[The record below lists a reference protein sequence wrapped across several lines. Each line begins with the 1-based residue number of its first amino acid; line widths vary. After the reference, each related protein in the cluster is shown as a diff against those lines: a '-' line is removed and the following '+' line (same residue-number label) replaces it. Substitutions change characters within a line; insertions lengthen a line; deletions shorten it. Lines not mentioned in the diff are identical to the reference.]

1 MAVNPSPPIL
11 PSRPE
16 PSRSCA
22 PEAGRR
28 PGRHLPR
35 RGPATCIL
43 VALTALTACA
53 APTEVIDLSM
63 TPQETWDAMLRVP
76 VLPLGLPG
84 PPGTASVGPIFGY
97 GCGSS
102 ASGAATD
109 AVQQLQ
115 IKALRIQAT
124 AVMDVLIAPAGI
136 GPCSAGYSVTAS
148 GTAVAA
154 WGLPRPWGRAQ

>member
-1 MAVNPSPPIL
+1 MAVNPSPPTL

-22 PEAGRR
+22 PEAARRSGRR
-28 PGRHLPR
+28 LPR
-35 RGPATCIL
+35 KGPATRVL

-84 PPGTASVGPIFGY
+84 PPGVGSVGPIFGY

-115 IKALRIQAT
+115 IKALRMQAT
-124 AVMDVLIAPAGI
+124 AVMDVLIVPAGI

-148 GTAVAA
+148 GTALGA
-154 WGLPRPWGRAQ
+154 WGLLRRW

>member
-1 MAVNPSPPIL
+1 
-11 PSRPE
+11 
-16 PSRSCA
+16 
-22 PEAGRR
+22 
-28 PGRHLPR
+28 
-35 RGPATCIL
+35 
-43 VALTALTACA
+43 
-53 APTEVIDLSM
+53 
-63 TPQETWDAMLRVP
+63 MLHVP

-84 PPGTASVGPIFGY
+84 PTGVTSVGPIFGY

-102 ASGAATD
+102 ASGATTD

-115 IKALRIQAT
+115 IKALRMQAT

-154 WGLPRPWGRAQ
+154 GGVPRPWGRAQ

>member
-1 MAVNPSPPIL
+1 MAVNPSPPTL
-11 PSRPE
+11 PSRPD
-16 PSRSCA
+16 PSCSCA
-22 PEAGRR
+22 PEAARRSGRL
-28 PGRHLPR
+28 LPR
-35 RGPATCIL
+35 KWLAACML

-53 APTEVIDLSM
+53 APTEVINLSM
-63 TPQETWDAMLRVP
+63 TPHETWDAMLRVP

-84 PPGTASVGPIFGY
+84 PPGVASVGPIFGY

-115 IKALRIQAT
+115 IKALRMQAT

-136 GPCSAGYSVTAS
+136 GPCSAGYSATAS
-148 GTAVAA
+148 GTALAA
-154 WGLPRPWGRAQ
+154 WGRPRPW

>member
-1 MAVNPSPPIL
+1 M
-11 PSRPE
+11 
-16 PSRSCA
+16 
-22 PEAGRR
+22 
-28 PGRHLPR
+28 
-35 RGPATCIL
+35 L

-63 TPQETWDAMLRVP
+63 TPPETLDAMLRVP

-84 PPGTASVGPIFGY
+84 PVGVASVGPIFGY

-115 IKALRIQAT
+115 IKALRMQAT

-136 GPCSAGYSVTAS
+136 GPCSAGYSATAS
-148 GTAVAA
+148 GTAMSA
-154 WGLPRPWGRAQ
+154 WGPRRLW

>member
-1 MAVNPSPPIL
+1 MAVNPSPPTL

-16 PSRSCA
+16 PSCRCA
-22 PEAGRR
+22 PEAARRSGRLR
-28 PGRHLPR
+28 PRKWLAAR
-35 RGPATCIL
+35 VL
-43 VALTALTACA
+43 VALAALTACA

-63 TPQETWDAMLRVP
+63 TPQATWDAMLRVP
-76 VLPLGLPG
+76 VVPLGVPG
-84 PPGTASVGPIFGY
+84 PSGVGSVSPIFGY

-115 IKALRIQAT
+115 IKALRMQAT

-136 GPCSAGYSVTAS
+136 GPCSAGYSATAS

-154 WGLPRPWGRAQ
+154 WGFTRPR

>member
-1 MAVNPSPPIL
+1 MAVNPSPPTL
-11 PSRPE
+11 ASRPE
-16 PSRSCA
+16 PSRNCA
-22 PEAGRR
+22 PEAARRSGRR
-28 PGRHLPR
+28 LPR
-35 RGPATCIL
+35 KGPATRVL
-43 VALTALTACA
+43 VALTALAACA

-63 TPQETWDAMLRVP
+63 TPQETWDAMLEVP

-84 PPGTASVGPIFGY
+84 PPGVGSVGPIFGY

-115 IKALRIQAT
+115 IKALRMQAT
-124 AVMDVLIAPAGI
+124 AVMDVLIVPAGI

-154 WGLPRPWGRAQ
+154 WGLPHPW

>member
-1 MAVNPSPPIL
+1 MAVNPSPQTL

-16 PSRSCA
+16 PSRSCTS
-22 PEAGRR
+22 EAARR
-28 PGRHLPR
+28 PGRLLPR
-35 RGPATCIL
+35 KWLAACVL
-43 VALTALTACA
+43 VALAALTACA

-63 TPQETWDAMLRVP
+63 TPQVTWDAMLRVP

-84 PPGTASVGPIFGY
+84 PPGVGSVGPIFGY

-115 IKALRIQAT
+115 IKALRMQAA

-136 GPCSAGYSVTAS
+136 GPCSAGYSATAS

-154 WGLPRPWGRAQ
+154 WGLTRPW